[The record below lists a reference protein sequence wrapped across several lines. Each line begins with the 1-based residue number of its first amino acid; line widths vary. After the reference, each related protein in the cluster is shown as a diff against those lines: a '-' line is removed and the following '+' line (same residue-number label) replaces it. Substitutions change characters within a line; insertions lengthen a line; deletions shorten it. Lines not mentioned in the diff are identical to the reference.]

1 MIDEHSR
8 SKSELHDNSKKLE
21 IELRGTISELKCQ
34 LSEENSMNQHLRL
47 NIEKLQ
53 ENLSSERKEWT
64 NKITLITQEFEQYKR
79 ESADNIHS
87 KDKQINE
94 LV

>member
-1 MIDEHSR
+1 M
-8 SKSELHDNSKKLE
+8 E

-47 NIEKLQ
+47 NVEKLQ
-53 ENLSSERKEWT
+53 ENLSGERKEWT
-64 NKITLITQEFEQYKR
+64 NKITLLTQEFEQYKR
-79 ESADNIHS
+79 ESADIIHN

-94 LV
+94 MV